1 LSRPWC
7 TRIRRSATLCRAARW
22 PPRIVWCQDRLSP
35 RRLPQLAAG
44 GAFGCTS
51 GKSALV
57 IEFTKGSAEVEV
69 AEQTTR
75 PSVRCCHGSQMPRWI
90 AVLAFAW
97 LWTYSPSKS
106 FAQGGYWWYCQV
118 ISAKT
123 PMLYYF
129 SDTFGPAQ
137 WIKSAGGGDTV
148 KKWMADFGAY
158 VSHRYGEKGVQG
170 ANISAPPAKLKRR
183 GNSGSS

>member
-1 LSRPWC
+1 VAEDHPHQGSSAGRLLS
-7 TRIRRSATLCRAARW
+7 
-22 PPRIVWCQDRLSP
+22 SP
-35 RRLPQLAAG
+35 R
-44 GAFGCTS
+44 S
-51 GKSALV
+51 G
-57 IEFTKGSAEVEV
+57 EVEV
-69 AEQTTR
+69 AEPTTR
-75 PSVRCCHGSQMPRWI
+75 PSVRCRHGNQMPRWI
-90 AVLAFAW
+90 AIFAFAW

-158 VSHRYGEKGVQG
+158 VSHRYGEKG
-170 ANISAPPAKLKRR
+170 SAGCEYFSTASEAEATRKQRELLITNKQNKGQIVETGWRPD
-183 GNSGSS
+183 GTQ